1 MRSFKVFNS
10 VYIVIF
16 LFGLVSFFGDIVYE
30 GAKSIL
36 GQYMFFLGA
45 SAFAIGLVA
54 GLGEFIS
61 FAFRIFFGYLADIKK
76 SYWIMVIIGYG
87 LLISVSL
94 IYFASVWQMV
104 ALFFLL
110 ERLGKAIRT
119 PSRDFLVSVVS
130 SKFGIGKTF
139 GIHEFIDQ
147 LGAIIGPALLGY
159 ILLIKGYKEA
169 FLFLF
174 IPAFLCLL
182 LIFYTKFIYDKN
194 VGDFFEQTRSDEK
207 FGFNRYFYLYL
218 LSSFF
223 IALGYSDFVII
234 AYHVKVNSLTSDS
247 FIPLIYSLAMFVD
260 AVFALFFGFWYDRN
274 GKVVILLG
282 FLGVIVFPFL
292 VFSTSFW
299 FLIIGVVLWSIGKGL
314 QESVLKAG
322 ISNFVK
328 ISGKSFGMFYFFYG
342 LGCFLGSSIIGYLY
356 EISIY
361 WVMFFSFVSQ
371 LIAVFILYYLTIK
384 V

>member
-119 PSRDFLVSVVS
+119 PSRDFLVSIVS

-159 ILLIKGYKEA
+159 ILLI
-169 FLFLF
+169 
-174 IPAFLCLL
+174 
-182 LIFYTKFIYDKN
+182 
-194 VGDFFEQTRSDEK
+194 
-207 FGFNRYFYLYL
+207 
-218 LSSFF
+218 
-223 IALGYSDFVII
+223 
-234 AYHVKVNSLTSDS
+234 
-247 FIPLIYSLAMFVD
+247 
-260 AVFALFFGFWYDRN
+260 
-274 GKVVILLG
+274 
-282 FLGVIVFPFL
+282 
-292 VFSTSFW
+292 
-299 FLIIGVVLWSIGKGL
+299 
-314 QESVLKAG
+314 
-322 ISNFVK
+322 
-328 ISGKSFGMFYFFYG
+328 
-342 LGCFLGSSIIGYLY
+342 
-356 EISIY
+356 
-361 WVMFFSFVSQ
+361 
-371 LIAVFILYYLTIK
+371 
-384 V
+384 